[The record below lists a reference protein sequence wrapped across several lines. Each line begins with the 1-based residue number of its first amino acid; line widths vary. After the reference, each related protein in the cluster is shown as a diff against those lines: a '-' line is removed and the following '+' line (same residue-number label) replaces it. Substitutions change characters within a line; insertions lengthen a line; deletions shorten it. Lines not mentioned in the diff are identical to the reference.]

1 MHVDDSFAA
10 PAFVEVVDVLGNHGN
25 GRGEAVFQF
34 AQGPVGGI
42 GLNFRGEEFAAP
54 GVVEAVDQG
63 GVPGEALGGGYVF
76 HSVVFPESVGGPE
89 GGYAGF
95 GGDAGAGEDDDSP
108 WGHG

>member
-10 PAFVEVVDVLGNHGN
+10 SAFVEVVDVLGNHGN

-54 GVVEAVDQG
+54 GVVEAVHQG
-63 GVPGEALGGGYVF
+63 GVPGESFGGGYVF
-76 HSVVFPESVGGPE
+76 HPVVFPESVGGPK

-95 GGDAGAGEDDDSP
+95 GGDAGAGEDDNSS
-108 WGHG
+108 GGYG